1 MVSLSKNMDLSMD
14 LSANYG
20 AEVRS
25 LHTRLMRV
33 PLAIEE
39 SYSYWQNC
47 HPNVLNLDVD
57 RDRIT
62 NKTDIINQLAEI
74 AFEKRW
80 FGSKSMART
89 QLLLKE
95 FSQRYDAYPV
105 ALLVLQQWQPRDL
118 LTRRNL
124 CHWHLQLVDPLY
136 RAFTDHYLG
145 QRRILRADITDSNID
160 RDIVG
165 RWVSQIMGRDHWS
178 PATIARMATGLIAAA
193 ASAGLCSDKMGKR
206 NLLYPQVSDLAVEYW
221 LYFLRALTFEGTLL
235 DNPYWR
241 SVGLTGSLLE
251 TRLQRLPNL
260 DFRRMGELI
269 DFGWQCADLKDW
281 ALRLDRENMG

>member
-1 MVSLSKNMDLSMD
+1 MDLSKN
-14 LSANYG
+14 NG
-20 AEVRS
+20 AEVIK

-47 HPNVLNLDVD
+47 QPDLLKLKVD
-57 RDRIT
+57 GDRIT
-62 NKTDIINQLAEI
+62 NKIENKTDKINQLAQI
-74 AFEKRW
+74 AFEQRW

-89 QLLLKE
+89 QLLIEE
-95 FSQRYDAYPV
+95 FSLRYDAYPV
-105 ALLVLQQWQPRDL
+105 ALSVLQKWQSWDL
-118 LTRRNL
+118 VTRRNL

-136 RAFTDHYLG
+136 RSFTDDYLG
-145 QRRILRADITDSNID
+145 QRRTLRVDMTEAMID

-165 RWVSQIMGRDHWS
+165 RWVSQKMGRDHWS

-206 NLLYPQVSDLAVEYW
+206 NLLYPQVSDRAVEYW

-251 TRLQRLPNL
+251 TRLQRLPNI

-269 DFGWQCADLKDW
+269 DFGWQCIDLNDW
-281 ALRLDRENMG
+281 ALRLDRENLERENLGE

>member
-1 MVSLSKNMDLSMD
+1 MVSLSKSNGLSMD
-14 LSANYG
+14 LSINYG
-20 AEVRS
+20 AEVVQ

-47 HPNVLNLDVD
+47 QPDIC
-57 RDRIT
+57 DRIN
-62 NKTDIINQLAEI
+62 NKTDTKTEKINQLAEI

-95 FSQRYDAYPV
+95 FSQRYEAYPV
-105 ALLVLQQWQPRDL
+105 ALTVLQQWQPRDL
-118 LTRRNL
+118 VTRRNL

-145 QRRILRADITDSNID
+145 QRRILTADITDAMID
-160 RDIVG
+160 LDIVG
-165 RWVSQIMGRDHWS
+165 RWVSLSMGRDHWS

-206 NLLYPQVSDLAVEYW
+206 HLLYPQVSDRAVEYW

-241 SVGLTGSLLE
+241 SVGLTESLLE
-251 TRLQRLPNL
+251 IRLQRLPHI

-269 DFGWQCADLKDW
+269 DFGWQCADLNDW
-281 ALRLDRENMG
+281 VLRLDLESLES

>member
-1 MVSLSKNMDLSMD
+1 MVSLSKSMD

-20 AEVRS
+20 AEVGQ

-33 PLAIEE
+33 PLAIED

-47 HPNVLNLDVD
+47 QLDIC
-57 RDRIT
+57 DRIA
-62 NKTDIINQLAEI
+62 NKTDTKTDKINQLAKI

-105 ALLVLQQWQPRDL
+105 ALLVLQQWPPRDL
-118 LTRRNL
+118 VTRRNL

-145 QRRILRADITDSNID
+145 QRRTLSADITEAMID

-165 RWVSQIMGRDHWS
+165 RWVSQNMGRDHWS

-206 NLLYPQVSDLAVEYW
+206 NLLYPQVSDRAVEYW

-251 TRLQRLPNL
+251 SRLQRLPHI
-260 DFRRMGELI
+260 DFCRMGELT

-281 ALRLDRENMG
+281 ALRLERESLES

>member
-1 MVSLSKNMDLSMD
+1 MDLSK
-14 LSANYG
+14 LSIDYG
-20 AEVRS
+20 AEVVQ

-33 PLAIEE
+33 PLAIDE
-39 SYSYWQNC
+39 SYSYWQYC
-47 HPNVLNLDVD
+47 QPNILKFEN
-57 RDRIT
+57 T
-62 NKTDIINQLAEI
+62 KNKTEKINQLAEI

-89 QLLLKE
+89 ELLLKE

-105 ALLVLQQWQPRDL
+105 ALSVLQQWQPRDL
-118 LTRRNL
+118 ITRRNL

-145 QRRILRADITDSNID
+145 QRRTLSADILEAMID

-165 RWVSQIMGRDHWS
+165 RWVSQNMGRDHWS

-206 NLLYPQVSDLAVEYW
+206 NLLYPQISDCAVEYW
-221 LYFLRALTFEGTLL
+221 LYFLRHLTFDGTLL

-251 TRLQRLPNL
+251 TRLQRLPNI
-260 DFRRMGELI
+260 DFRRMGELT

-281 ALRLDRENMG
+281 ALRLDREA

>member
-1 MVSLSKNMDLSMD
+1 MVSLSKSNGLSMD
-14 LSANYG
+14 LSINYG
-20 AEVRS
+20 AEVVQ

-47 HPNVLNLDVD
+47 QPDIC
-57 RDRIT
+57 DRIN
-62 NKTDIINQLAEI
+62 NKTDTKTEKINQLAEI

-95 FSQRYDAYPV
+95 FSQRYEAYPV
-105 ALLVLQQWQPRDL
+105 ALTVLQQWQPRDL
-118 LTRRNL
+118 VTRRNL

-136 RAFTDHYLG
+136 RAFTDRYLG
-145 QRRILRADITDSNID
+145 QRRILTTDIMDAMID

-165 RWVSQIMGRDHWS
+165 RWVSQNMGRDHWS

-206 NLLYPQVSDLAVEYW
+206 HLLYPQVSDRAVEYW

-241 SVGLTGSLLE
+241 SVGLTESLLE
-251 TRLQRLPNL
+251 IRLQRLPHI

-269 DFGWQCADLKDW
+269 DFGWQCADLNDW
-281 ALRLDRENMG
+281 VLRLDLESLES